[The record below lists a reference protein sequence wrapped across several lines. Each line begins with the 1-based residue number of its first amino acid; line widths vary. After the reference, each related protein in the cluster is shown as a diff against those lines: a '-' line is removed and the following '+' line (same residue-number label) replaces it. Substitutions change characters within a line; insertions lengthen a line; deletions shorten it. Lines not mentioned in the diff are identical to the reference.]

1 MLDPRKMF
9 GTYLHHLSSHA
20 PTHYEIVALSSVNTE
35 AEEHLFGQAKQ
46 LATQAS
52 NRDHENA
59 LFNILIRLQA
69 KQILDEA
76 TTVVQKQ
83 EGRVSQV
90 ASCLPNYPGTRLSK
104 SFVQQHLSSW
114 QAHLKR
120 ISTFLQMGKGV
131 WWKTDHDHYV
141 FHDSSEDPEYH
152 AEGPPLLLFCNTKL
166 QGV

>member
-1 MLDPRKMF
+1 MFPILKCLTREKMF
-9 GTYLHHLSSHA
+9 GTHLHHLSSHA
-20 PTHYEIVALSSVNTE
+20 PTQYEIVALSSVNTE
-35 AEEHLFGQAKQ
+35 AEERLFGQAKQ
-46 LATQAS
+46 MATQAS
-52 NRDHENA
+52 NRHHENA

-69 KQILDEA
+69 KQLLDEA

-90 ASCLPNYPGTRLSK
+90 ASHFPNYPGTRLSK

-131 WWKTDHDHYV
+131 WWKTDHDCY
-141 FHDSSEDPEYH
+141 
-152 AEGPPLLLFCNTKL
+152 
-166 QGV
+166 